1 MHRRI
6 APLLLAALIALPV
19 VAPTSAAEPAGS
31 GGPGASQA
39 PSTTPDPGLEP
50 APEPSEAP
58 IPSPEPDGSP
68 TPAEPPADDPVPA
81 EEPAPAAPDPST
93 EPAPSAAEPAR
104 DGRPD
109 TTDRYIVMLRSEA
122 DTTALVS
129 KVRKRDGIKVQRTFT
144 RSLRG
149 FAAKLDARQKR
160 DLLADPNVLA
170 IVPDEVIELTQTI
183 PRGISR
189 VGGKLNAVA
198 KINGVDER
206 VNADV
211 AIVDTGVSYHPDL
224 NVAGGYNCSTSDR
237 SLWRDRNNHGTHVA
251 GTVGALDNSYGVVGA
266 APGARVWGVKIL
278 NDDGYGLISWYICGL
293 DWILAQRDPGDSS
306 RPLFEAVNMSVT
318 KSGSDDKNCGFSNND
333 PLHQAICRV
342 VAGGI
347 TVVAAAANDSHN
359 ASRNIPA
366 SYNEV
371 ITVSALA
378 DTDGKAGGKGG
389 NACYSWGSY
398 DKDDTFANFS
408 NYGKDVDIMA
418 PGKCILSTISTSSGY
433 ATLSGT
439 SMAAPTV
446 AGAVA
451 LYKASRPNA
460 TPQEV
465 RELLRYLGN
474 LNWKV
479 STDPDAYHE
488 PLLDVTRI
496 GTLGTFALTPGA
508 AAPRVEGAATIS
520 LPLTVVRSS
529 TFFER
534 VKLSL
539 TSVPNGWSATLGTSS
554 LMGWSANS
562 TSVRIVVP
570 GNASPGS
577 YDIGVR
583 GTNQGRSVDVALRV
597 VVADD
602 QPTAKAP
609 VPSFKSKVQLGDS
622 TLKVRAKWD
631 PATDPSSSI
640 TGYEVQLSKDGGS
653 WGSTIARGASQRV
666 ASWTLALGANYRF
679 RVRAVDTVGNWSPWA
694 ESASRR
700 IHAVDDRNSS
710 VARSGNWAR
719 KSSAGAYRA
728 TVSGSRSAKAS
739 LSMKF
744 TGTGIAVVGPKSS
757 KRGKARVY
765 IDGTYIKT
773 IKMRS
778 STSINRLVVFK
789 RAFSS
794 SGTHTIV
801 LKPTGTG
808 TYPQFRLDAFVVL
821 K

>member
-6 APLLLAALIALPV
+6 TPLLLAALIALPV

-31 GGPGASQA
+31 GALEASLA
-39 PSTTPDPGLEP
+39 PSTTPDPSVEP
-50 APEPSEAP
+50 SPEPSEAP
-58 IPSPEPDGSP
+58 ITSPEPSGSAAP
-68 TPAEPPADDPVPA
+68 SESPAPEPEPVEEPVPDASDPVV
-81 EEPAPAAPDPST
+81 EPDPL
-93 EPAPSAAEPAR
+93 PAEPAR

-109 TTDRYIVMLRSEA
+109 TTDRYIVMLRTGT
-122 DTTALVS
+122 DTAALAG
-129 KVRKRDGIKVQRTFT
+129 KARKRDGVKVQRTFT

-160 DLLADPNVLA
+160 DLLADPSVLA
-170 IVPDEVIELTQTI
+170 IVPDEIIELTQTV
-183 PRGISR
+183 PTGISR
-189 VGGKLNAVA
+189 VGGKLNPVA
-198 KINGVDER
+198 RINGVDER
-206 VNADV
+206 VDADV

-251 GTVGALDNSYGVVGA
+251 GTVGALDNSYGVVGV
-266 APGARVWGVKIL
+266 APGARMWGVKIL
-278 NDDGYGLISWYICGL
+278 NDDGYGLLSWYICGL
-293 DWILAQRDPGDSS
+293 DWILAQRDPSDSS

-318 KSGSDDKNCGFSNND
+318 KSGRDDKDCGYSNND

-378 DTDGKAGGKGG
+378 DTDGKPGGKGG
-389 NACYSWGSY
+389 NACNSWGSY

-460 TPQEV
+460 TPKEV
-465 RELLRYLGN
+465 RESLRYLGN

-479 STDPDAYHE
+479 ATDPDAYHE

-496 GTLGTFALTPGA
+496 GNLGTFGLTPGA
-508 AAPRVEGAATIS
+508 SAPRVEGATTIN
-520 LPLTVVRSS
+520 LPLSVVRSS

-534 VKLSL
+534 VNLSL
-539 TSVPNGWSATLGTSS
+539 TSVPSGWSATLGTSS

-562 TSVRIVVP
+562 TSVKVVVP
-570 GNASPGS
+570 ASASPGS

-583 GTNQGRSVDVALRV
+583 GTNQGRTVNVALRV

-609 VPSFKSKVQLGDS
+609 VPSFKSKVQLGQS
-622 TLKVRAKWD
+622 TLKVRVTWD

-640 TGYEVQLSKDGGS
+640 DGYEVQLSKAGGS
-653 WGSTIARGASQRV
+653 WGSTIARSASKRV
-666 ASWTLALGANYRF
+666 ASWTLDLDATYRF
-679 RVRAVDTVGNWSPWA
+679 RVRAVDSVGNWSPWA
-694 ESASRR
+694 ESASHRV
-700 IHAVDDRNSS
+700 HPVDDRNSS
-710 VARSGNWAR
+710 VVRSGNWVR
-719 KSSAGAYRA
+719 KSSSGAYRG
-728 TVSGSRSAKAS
+728 TVSGSRSATAS
-739 LSMKF
+739 LSMTF
-744 TGTGIAVVGPKSS
+744 SGTGIAVVGPRNSR
-757 KRGKARVY
+757 RGKVRVY
-765 IDGTYIKT
+765 VDGSYIKT